1 MKKASVI
8 ISVLVFSVLSLS
20 INADT
25 HGDLTYK
32 IANSQVSITDCKT
45 SFTGDL
51 VIPDEIEGLPVTSI
65 GSKAFQNCIYLTSV
79 IIPQSV
85 SSIGERS
92 FEWCVALTTI
102 AIPEGVSKIGDR
114 AFQNCGRLT
123 SISVPEAFYSESEAN
138 RLTLPK
144 LWPDGFWLPSSP
156 IDDLRYRISYI
167 DGQEPQVIIT
177 DCDTS
182 AEGHLVMPDKIDGFP
197 VTGIGERAFRDCSNL
212 TAITVPD
219 SVTRIGDRAFLD
231 CFGLESIVLPALFH
245 SRQEA
250 NRIGGDATRE
260 LWFHGRYK
268 IKSSNSQPLTTPVVQ
283 SSIRMASV
291 ITVQGEEGS
300 VKTIEVADSSEGP
313 WRFWMN
319 VTATTSGVVIT
330 DLDGQADKR
339 FYRVVD

>member
-1 MKKASVI
+1 M
-8 ISVLVFSVLSLS
+8 SVLVFSVLSS
-20 INADT
+20 RINAGT

-32 IANSQVSITDCKT
+32 IANAQVEITDCKT

-51 VIPDEIEGLPVTSI
+51 AIPNEIEGLPVASI

-85 SSIGERS
+85 SSIGERA
-92 FEWCVALTTI
+92 FEWCVALRTI

-114 AFQNCGRLT
+114 AFQNCGGLT
-123 SISVPEAFYSESEAN
+123 SISVPEAFYSRSEAN
-138 RLTLPK
+138 RLTLPQ

-156 IDDLRYRISYI
+156 FGDLRYRISDI
-167 DGQEPQVIIT
+167 DGQVTIT
-177 DCDTS
+177 DCDAS
-182 AEGHLVMPDKIDGFP
+182 VAGEVVIPEKIDGFP
-197 VTGIGERAFRDCSNL
+197 VTGIGERAFRDCGNL

-219 SVTRIGDRAFLD
+219 SVTRIGDRAFLN

-300 VKTIEVADSSEGP
+300 VKTIEVADSPEGP
-313 WRFWMN
+313 WRFWMD
-319 VTATTSGVVIT
+319 VTATASGVAIT
-330 DLDGQADKR
+330 DFDGQAQKR